1 MAQELACSDEPFY
14 KRPYEKFEERKVIVR
29 LLGETNFPHVDDSPG
44 ISSWFKVEVYDFYHN
59 GLKVVLA
66 AVYYVAAPRIRKAE
80 AAKQLSRVF
89 AYIRN

>member
-1 MAQELACSDEPFY
+1 MSTEKLHFQMEMFGAADRSVNAQIEGQ
-14 KRPYEKFEERKVIVR
+14 KVQ
-29 LLGETNFPHVDDSPG
+29 N
-44 ISSWFKVEVYDFYHN
+44 SS
-59 GLKVVLA
+59 LA